1 MVSTGSSSVL
11 YERVANFF
19 YFQILSYFRILMV
32 CFVIFTGHQ
41 KSEERLSERTARP
54 FIGTSISILEEKGMK
69 SDGDAMETTEA
80 VPEPSSTQ
88 EATLA
93 QAPSQ
98 PEPADDAAP
107 GAHLK
112 ANGKP
117 LAVDPKTKPKGDLKK
132 PVAKSAGASANNSR
146 PGAASQR
153 GVNDVKSLNNGSAKK
168 ISTAAKSSSAAGA
181 VPKRPMGVATVSTA
195 VNSQR
200 KAPEKKPVGQSR
212 AAALPAAPIT
222 NGTKLAAVN
231 GSAKTRPASETVRAK
246 TTGK

>member
-146 PGAASQR
+146 R

-200 KAPEKKPVGQSR
+200 KVSEKKPVGQSR

>member
-19 YFQILSYFRILMV
+19 YFQILSFFRILIV

-146 PGAASQR
+146 R